1 MKVKCNLISTE
12 LEDMYQL
19 FGKINKCQAEIKA
32 GLKAQED
39 YAATINEINCLSSDD
54 SEYGEQLCRQALE
67 QLNIIKAA
75 ELAHINIQNYR
86 HELECKYE
94 IPHSHSTEGAYVSA

>member
-1 MKVKCNLISTE
+1 MEMKCNLVYTE
-12 LEDMYQL
+12 LEEMYQL

-39 YAATINEINCLSSDD
+39 YTATINEINCLSSDD

-67 QLNIIKAA
+67 QLNMIKAA
-75 ELAHINIQNYR
+75 ELAHINIQNCR

-94 IPHSHSTEGAYVSA
+94 IPCSHSMEGASVSA